1 MSHAVGSTSTSG
13 TRTPDG
19 LLNLGYI
26 RTIPGLLQS
35 GQLIA
40 LLVTFLCIHLARGWP
55 SWYAFQ
61 FFEVVA
67 LWFFVA
73 LLVFFFIHIFS
84 LNTRT
89 PCINCPLTEFF
100 HYCVGAVLVLIAS
113 IVGAVKAAGVS
124 ALVTATVFGFLTSFL
139 MIVSLWT
146 TYSVSCGT
154 HQTGDLE
161 SHDFMTL

>member
-1 MSHAVGSTSTSG
+1 MSHAAVSTSTST
-13 TRTPDG
+13 TRTPGG

-26 RTIPGLLQS
+26 RTIPGLLQT

-40 LLVTFLCIHLARGWP
+40 LLVCFLCIHLSRGWP
-55 SWYAFQ
+55 SWAAFQ

-67 LWFFVA
+67 LWFLVA

-100 HYCVGAVLVLIAS
+100 HYCVGTVLVLIAS
-113 IVGAVKAAGVS
+113 IVGAVKAGGVS
-124 ALVTATVFGFLTSFL
+124 ALVTATVFGFLTAFL
-139 MIVSLWT
+139 MAVSLWT
-146 TYSVSCGT
+146 TYSVSCGSQ
-154 HQTGDLE
+154 QTGA
-161 SHDFMTL
+161 TV

>member
-1 MSHAVGSTSTSG
+1 MSHAAMSASTTS
-13 TRTPDG
+13 TRTPG
-19 LLNLGYI
+19 RILNLDYI
-26 RTIPGLLQS
+26 RTIPGLLQT
-35 GQLIA
+35 GQVIA
-40 LLVTFLCIHLARGWP
+40 LLVCFLCIHLSRGWP
-55 SWYAFQ
+55 SWAAFQ

-67 LWFFVA
+67 LWFLVA

-113 IVGAVKAAGVS
+113 IVGAVKASGVS
-124 ALVTATVFGFLTSFL
+124 ALVIATVFGFLTSFL

-146 TYSVSCGT
+146 TYSVACGSQ
-154 HQTGDLE
+154 QTGA
-161 SHDFMTL
+161 SV

>member
-35 GQLIA
+35 GQLVA

-84 LNTRT
+84 LNSRT
-89 PCINCPLTEFF
+89 PCINCPLT
-100 HYCVGAVLVLIAS
+100 
-113 IVGAVKAAGVS
+113 
-124 ALVTATVFGFLTSFL
+124 VFGFITSFL
-139 MIVSLWT
+139 MLVSLWT
-146 TYSVSCGT
+146 TYSVSCGA
-154 HQTGDLE
+154 HQTVWSRTTND
-161 SHDFMTL
+161 HKRQ